1 MNPCCAV
8 QPRQGAPGASWSG
21 EQFPVGWAD
30 LVSEIRRFD
39 RRVREGVAALG
50 VDPAFV
56 PAP

>member
-1 MNPCCAV
+1 MAAGSVRPPAF
-8 QPRQGAPGASWSG
+8 RSA
-21 EQFPVGWAD
+21 PVGWAD